1 MRQPIIDAI
10 ALMDLQEL
18 ENLLEDDVYYA
29 SVPKKL
35 FLHEMAKMFDT
46 MRSFGNSYLIP
57 NIGICQNFKNE
68 CMGNADG
75 GYAFVGNISGH
86 HFDCMMS
93 KNFLGPYNIFGCS
106 NFKSLEAELN
116 GPYIEFKI
124 SENIFENPALK
135 HIADEVLDKTQ
146 SAIHQLIGEGNEDV
160 CYSLH
165 DLGRW
170 RLEHYEL
177 YYFTFF
183 VNWVDDPLILY
194 FRKILHCIERLED
207 YTKKAKNRL
216 NEINHVLYDQVQ
228 LTQWLLE
235 NESFIISLIVSNDVN
250 LDYYKNPDYIKPDPE
265 IPIILLRNKFDN
277 LIVLHALLTDIYFK
291 KLHEVKTISD
301 EEFQR
306 EIDKYGD
313 GSEVYCLSYFL
324 KGKEDL

>member
-18 ENLLEDDVYYA
+18 ENHLEDDVYYA
-29 SVPKKL
+29 SAPKKL
-35 FLHEMAKMFDT
+35 FLHEMTKLFDV
-46 MRSFGNSYLIP
+46 MRSYGNSYLIP
-57 NIGICQNFKNE
+57 NIGLCQNIKNE

-93 KNFLGPYNIFGCS
+93 KNFQGPHNIFGCS

-124 SENIFENPALK
+124 SENIFDNPELK

-146 SAIHQLIGEGNEDV
+146 SAIHQLIGKENKDV
-160 CYSLH
+160 CLSLL
-165 DLGRW
+165 DLKRW
-170 RLEHYEL
+170 RLTHYEL
-177 YYFTFF
+177 YFFTTF
-183 VNWVDDPLILY
+183 VNWVDVPLINA
-194 FRKILHCIERLED
+194 FRKIHTATRRHDEYLE
-207 YTKKAKNRL
+207 KAKSRII
-216 NEINHVLYDQVQ
+216 EINNLKSDQVQ

-235 NESFIISLIVSNDVN
+235 NENFILSLIVSNTID
-250 LDYYKNPDYIKPDPE
+250 LKPYKNPEYIKPDPE
-265 IPIILLRNKFDN
+265 IPIILSRKEFDN
-277 LIVLHALLTDIYFK
+277 LIELHELLTDIYFK

-301 EEFQR
+301 EEFQS

-313 GSEVYCLSYFL
+313 GSEVYSLSYYL
-324 KGKEDL
+324 REQ